1 MLPLQTGTL
10 INGRYRL
17 LGRVAEVADAERWIG
32 EDTTL
37 RRKVDLWITASD
49 HPRAAAAQDAAR
61 RAALVEDA
69 RLPRVLDIGVEDG
82 LQWLITQHDPR
93 ARTLL
98 ELVETAPLP
107 PAEARR
113 LVGEAAQALEG
124 ARRHGVHHEAL
135 APELLLRDADG
146 GVLVKGL
153 GIAAALTG
161 ADTGGADAAAERDT
175 KDLVALLRAG
185 LTGRWP
191 AAGRPSEVAEAVPYE
206 LDELCAQLDHEGSL
220 ELDGEPVRTPGDL
233 VSVLAPWNSGT
244 VSGRGVVRPAPA
256 PPSGGSNDATQAMPT
271 TRGDVAPDAPT
282 TAIPLA
288 AGAGAAGA
296 AGAGAGA
303 AAARGGDTV
312 HRGADQDPTDDT
324 TAIPTEREGA
334 GSVDGPASAAAVAG
348 SAPGAAGLT
357 DPAAAEPVADG
368 SAGDG
373 IDGEPTDGGE
383 DVREDGD
390 TPGREDAAGAPGRTQ
405 LLLAGAGSLAVAGAL
420 ALAAVALPGLF
431 SDDDA
436 PDDTAAPSVSAPAA
450 DGSGNPTSAD
460 APTSADEG
468 DDEAS
473 GGSGEENSG
482 AGADESADA
491 GADGDESAGT
501 PDEATDPV
509 PDGDGTTGSD
519 AAEGEG
525 PQDESAAP
533 TSGSED
539 GNDDGSEEDAAPV
552 PGGDGSTDPDQVP
565 SGSSEAGSSEDDSE
579 ESSSGSG
586 TSEDQT
592 DESDTAETDTPGDG
606 PDSSA
611 PDGGWPIAEIVGYDP
626 GHDGDEHTDWTPR
639 INNPNTDLPWSTH
652 KYKHRPFGGY
662 TDALGLRIDLG
673 ELREVSAVDI
683 GAPRGDWEYEI
694 RVGPSEDILRAVTI
708 GSHRGGGD
716 VTLEADQPAQG
727 RFVFVWFTDT
737 APTGDGWWHAQL
749 EDITVR

>member
-135 APELLLRDADG
+135 DPELLLRDADG

-256 PPSGGSNDATQAMPT
+256 PPSAGSDDATQAMPT

-282 TAIPLA
+282 TAIP
-288 AGAGAAGA
+288 
-296 AGAGAGA
+296 
-303 AAARGGDTV
+303 
-312 HRGADQDPTDDT
+312 
-324 TAIPTEREGA
+324 TEREGA
-334 GSVDGPASAAAVAG
+334 ASVDGPASAAAVAG

-368 SAGDG
+368 SGGDG
-373 IDGEPTDGGE
+373 IDGERTDRGE

-390 TPGREDAAGAPGRTQ
+390 TPGREDAAGAPGRKQ

-450 DGSGNPTSAD
+450 DGSGDPTSAD
-460 APTSADEG
+460 APTSADESA
-468 DDEAS
+468 D
-473 GGSGEENSG
+473 
-482 AGADESADA
+482 AGADVGADA

-501 PDEATDPV
+501 PDEATSPA
-509 PDGDGTTGSD
+509 PDGDD
-519 AAEGEG
+519 AS
-525 PQDESAAP
+525 QDETAAP
-533 TSGSED
+533 TSSSED
-539 GNDDGSEEDAAPV
+539 GNDDASEQGAAPV
-552 PGGDGSTDPDQVP
+552 PGGDGSTAPDQGS
-565 SGSSEAGSSEDDSE
+565 SGSSEAGSSEDDSD

-586 TSEDQT
+586 TSEDET
-592 DESDTAETDTPGDG
+592 EESDTAETDTPGDG

-611 PDGGWPIAEIVGYDP
+611 PDGGWPIADIVGYDP

>member
-17 LGRVAEVADAERWIG
+17 LGRVAQVADAERWIG

-256 PPSGGSNDATQAMPT
+256 APSGGSDDTTQAMPT
-271 TRGDVAPDAPT
+271 TRGEVAPDAPT
-282 TAIPLA
+282 TAIP
-288 AGAGAAGA
+288 
-296 AGAGAGA
+296 
-303 AAARGGDTV
+303 
-312 HRGADQDPTDDT
+312 
-324 TAIPTEREGA
+324 TEREGA
-334 GSVDGPASAAAVAG
+334 ASVDGPASAAAVAG

-357 DPAAAEPVADG
+357 DPAAAVPAADG
-368 SAGDG
+368 SGGDG
-373 IDGEPTDGGE
+373 IDGERTDGGE

-390 TPGREDAAGAPGRTQ
+390 TPGREDAAGAPGRKQ

-450 DGSGNPTSAD
+450 DGSGNPASPD
-460 APTSADEG
+460 DPTSADEG

-473 GGSGEENSG
+473 GGPGEENSG

-491 GADGDESAGT
+491 GADGDEAVGT
-501 PDEATDPV
+501 PDEATDPA
-509 PDGDGTTGSD
+509 PDGDGATGSD

-525 PQDESAAP
+525 PGDESAAP

-539 GNDDGSEEDAAPV
+539 GNDDASEEGAAPV
-552 PGGDGSTDPDQVP
+552 PGGDGPTAPDQGP
-565 SGSSEAGSSEDDSE
+565 SGSSEAGSSEDDSD

-586 TSEDQT
+586 TSEDAT
-592 DESDTAETDTPGDG
+592 EESDTAETDTPGDG

-611 PDGGWPIAEIVGYDP
+611 PDGGWPIADIVGYDP

-737 APTGDGWWHAQL
+737 APTGDGWWYAQL

>member
-135 APELLLRDADG
+135 DPELLLRDADG

-256 PPSGGSNDATQAMPT
+256 PPSGGSDDATQAMPT

-282 TAIPLA
+282 TAIP
-288 AGAGAAGA
+288 
-296 AGAGAGA
+296 
-303 AAARGGDTV
+303 
-312 HRGADQDPTDDT
+312 
-324 TAIPTEREGA
+324 TEREGA
-334 GSVDGPASAAAVAG
+334 ASVDGPASAAAVAG

-357 DPAAAEPVADG
+357 DPAAAEPAADG
-368 SAGDG
+368 SGGDG
-373 IDGEPTDGGE
+373 IDGERADGGE

-390 TPGREDAAGAPGRTQ
+390 TPGREDAAWAPGRKQ

-450 DGSGNPTSAD
+450 DGSGDPTSAD

-491 GADGDESAGT
+491 GAAGDESAGT
-501 PDEATDPV
+501 PDEATDPA

-525 PQDESAAP
+525 PGDETAAP
-533 TSGSED
+533 TSSSED
-539 GNDDGSEEDAAPV
+539 GNDDASEQGAAPV
-552 PGGDGSTDPDQVP
+552 PGGDGSTAPVQGS
-565 SGSSEAGSSEDDSE
+565 SGSSEAGSSENDSDE
-579 ESSSGSG
+579 YSSGSG

-592 DESDTAETDTPGDG
+592 EESDTAETDTPGDG

-611 PDGGWPIAEIVGYDP
+611 PDGGWPIADIVGYDP

>member
-17 LGRVAEVADAERWIG
+17 LGRVAKVADAERWIG

-135 APELLLRDADG
+135 DPELLLRDADG

-256 PPSGGSNDATQAMPT
+256 PPSGGSDDATQAMPT

-282 TAIPLA
+282 TAIP
-288 AGAGAAGA
+288 
-296 AGAGAGA
+296 
-303 AAARGGDTV
+303 
-312 HRGADQDPTDDT
+312 
-324 TAIPTEREGA
+324 TEREGA
-334 GSVDGPASAAAVAG
+334 ASVDGPASAAAVAG

-357 DPAAAEPVADG
+357 DPATAKPAADG
-368 SAGDG
+368 SGGDG
-373 IDGEPTDGGE
+373 IDGERTD
-383 DVREDGD
+383 EDGD
-390 TPGREDAAGAPGRTQ
+390 TPGREDAAGAPGRKQ

-450 DGSGNPTSAD
+450 DGSGDPTSAD
-460 APTSADEG
+460 APTSAEEG

-473 GGSGEENSG
+473 GGSGEENPG
-482 AGADESADA
+482 EGADESADA
-491 GADGDESAGT
+491 GADGDEAAGT
-501 PDEATDPV
+501 PDEATDPAS
-509 PDGDGTTGSD
+509 DGDGTTGSD
-519 AAEGEG
+519 ATEGEG
-525 PQDESAAP
+525 PGDESAAP

-539 GNDDGSEEDAAPV
+539 GNADGSEEGAAPV
-552 PGGDGSTDPDQVP
+552 PGGDGSTDPDDSAP
-565 SGSSEAGSSEDDSE
+565 GSSGAGSSEDASSE
-579 ESSSGSG
+579 SPSGSG
-586 TSEDQT
+586 TSEDKS
-592 DESDTAETDTPGDG
+592 DESDTADTDTPGDG

-611 PDGGWPIAEIVGYDP
+611 PDGGWPIADIVGYDP

-708 GSHRGGGD
+708 GSRRGGGD